1 MRTIGD
7 LYEAYMSEEKNFPDS
22 SYFYG
27 SLPKTHLNAV
37 ETALTREKL
46 SFDSNKMSKLKQILT
61 KHHEKLGLLTPKV
74 ASNISQM
81 DNGIILAGQQATI
94 FGGVGIIANK
104 IAAVVNLSDISKE
117 MEKQLVPMFLVNT
130 HDGVQPEITTIHLPN
145 FQTSASKSIISSSS
159 IEGCALNT
167 IRSND
172 YQWLK
177 NSINV
182 ITNIFNEF
190 KSSISD
196 KSIQKLFS
204 ERVSHITSFIRET
217 YRSSL
222 TLGEWVTLIWG
233 VQANILNDWGVIFF
247 PSSNPKIRELLFE
260 GYYPFLHS
268 RNEYIKEFN
277 RASAKI
283 ESLGFHPTT
292 ARKDSNYSPFF
303 YECPNDGYRVNLRCI
318 EEKDVLTFQGK
329 CPIDKSN
336 YNFSADKNNL
346 DLSSL
351 SLYLSPRL
359 DTNQA
364 QLQSI
369 LPVYIRVSGP
379 GEMNYNAQVIP
390 AVRKIGIQ
398 LPTYMKYTRVLY
410 NTPWIEKVAKDPQ
423 LLQYSLFQGDFFKH
437 LGTAA
442 KARRKNDIELG
453 KDAWSSITKDI
464 LVKKDEL
471 KKVNLAQN
479 NLIEKYKSWQF
490 GMYNV
495 NHHWQEVSWP
505 WFVMAN
511 VTGLHD
517 YLASYR
523 RFYSKIS
530 RIGGIGY
537 INSNL

>member
-7 LYEAYMSEEKNFPDS
+7 LYEAYVSEEKNFSDV

-27 SLPKTHLNAV
+27 SLPKTHLDAV
-37 ETALTREKL
+37 ETALSREKL

-81 DNGIILAGQQATI
+81 DNGIVLTGQQATI

-104 IAAVVNLSDISKE
+104 IATIVNLSDISKE

-145 FQTSASKSIISSSS
+145 FQTSASKSIINSSS
-159 IEGCALNT
+159 IEGCALHT
-167 IRSND
+167 IKSND

-177 NSINV
+177 DSINV

-196 KSIQKLFS
+196 RSNQKLFS
-204 ERVSHITSFIRET
+204 ERVSHIISFIRET

-222 TLGEWVTLIWG
+222 TLGEWFTLIWG

-247 PSSNPKIRELLFE
+247 PSSNPGIRELLIE
-260 GYYPFLHS
+260 GYYPFLKS
-268 RNEYIKEFN
+268 RKEYIEEFN

-283 ESLGFHPTT
+283 ESMGFHPTT
-292 ARKDSNYSPFF
+292 TRKDSNYSPFF
-303 YECPNDGYRVNLRCI
+303 YECPNDGYRVKLRI
-318 EEKDVLTFQGK
+318 VEENNELKFQGK
-329 CPIDKSN
+329 CPIDKSD
-336 YNFSADKNNL
+336 YNFSVDKNNL

-351 SLYLSPRL
+351 SLHLSPRL

-369 LPVYIRVSGP
+369 LPVNIRVSGP
-379 GEMNYNAQVIP
+379 GEINYNAQVIP

-398 LPTYMKYTRVLY
+398 LPIYMKYTRVLY
-410 NTPWIEKVAKDPQ
+410 NTPWIEKITKDPQ
-423 LLQYSLFQGDFFKH
+423 LLQYSLFESDFFKS
-437 LGTAA
+437 LGAVA
-442 KARRKNDIELG
+442 KARRKSDFELG
-453 KDAWSSITKDI
+453 KDAWLSITNKV
-464 LVKKDEL
+464 LAKMDEL
-471 KKVNLAQN
+471 KKINLTQN

-490 GMYNV
+490 GMYDV
-495 NHHWQEVSWP
+495 NHQWQEVSWP
-505 WFVMAN
+505 WFVMAS
-511 VTGLHD
+511 VTGLQD

-530 RIGGIGY
+530 QVGGIGY